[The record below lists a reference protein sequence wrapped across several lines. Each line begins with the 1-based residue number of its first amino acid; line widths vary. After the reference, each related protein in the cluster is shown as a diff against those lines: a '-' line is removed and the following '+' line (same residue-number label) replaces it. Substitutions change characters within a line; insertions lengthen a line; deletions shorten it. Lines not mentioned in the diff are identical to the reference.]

1 MILIQLR
8 PFKGIF
14 LNQKYDLKNGFPTEP
29 KLVLLYPS
37 NPNFQKPIDNFIYE
51 GELILNVIPFDLK
64 NVLSRNDEQKELKK
78 VMMKLNNSLVN

>member
-1 MILIQLR
+1 MYQLYAYG
-8 PFKGIF
+8 K
-14 LNQKYDLKNGFPTEP
+14 KYDLKNGFPTEP